1 MSSPSFPRTAR
12 TVRTSAVRLAVALSL
27 GASPLAVG
35 TSASAQATKTVPVK
49 TGIAPPSCIAGQV
62 TTVAA
67 MNNTR
72 YGAVINVYEKPSAT
86 SQLKYSLGVGL
97 EIKGAVVF
105 TVAKTEGDWLNVNV
119 PVRPNGTTGWI
130 KKSDV
135 HTFQHRYA
143 IRVSREGRWLVVCNA
158 GRVIQTEKVAVGQDR
173 YPTPTGSFFTAD
185 LVKPKAGT
193 TGPYGP
199 FAYGLSAFSESPE
212 LENWNGGDGRVAIHG
227 TNAPKLLGQPVSH
240 GCIRVANAGITKM
253 KNTLP
258 LGVPVEIL

>member
-1 MSSPSFPRTAR
+1 MSAF
-12 TVRTSAVRLAVALSL
+12 RLAPVSFARCGLAIITAA
-27 GASPLAVG
+27 GALAVG
-35 TSASAQATKTVPVK
+35 TPALAQTTKTVPVK
-49 TGIAPPSCIAGQV
+49 AGGVAPTCTPGQV

-72 YGAVINVYEKPSAT
+72 YGAAINVYKEPDAA
-86 SQLKYSLGVGL
+86 SQLLYSLGVGL

-105 TVAKTEGDWLNVNV
+105 TVIRTSGDWLNVNV

-130 KKSDV
+130 KKSEV

-143 IRVSREGRWLVVCNA
+143 IRVSRAARKMVICNA
-158 GRVIQTEKVAVGQDR
+158 GRVIQTETVAVGQAK
-173 YPTPTGSFFTAD
+173 YPTPTGVFFTAD
-185 LVKPKAGT
+185 LVKPKGGGNGA
-193 TGPYGP
+193 YGA

-212 LENWNGGDGRVAIHG
+212 LEDWNGGDGRVAIHG

-258 LGVPVEIL
+258 LGVPVEVY

>member
-1 MSSPSFPRTAR
+1 MS
-12 TVRTSAVRLAVALSL
+12 TVRFAVVRLCVTTAVLASGVL
-27 GASPLAVG
+27 GTRAV
-35 TSASAQATKTVPVK
+35 ASAQSTKTVPVTK
-49 TGIAPPSCIAGQV
+49 GAPAPSCTPGQV

-72 YGAVINVYEKPSAT
+72 YGAAINVYREPSTA
-86 SQLKYSLGVGL
+86 SQLLASLGVGL

-105 TVAKTEGDWLNVNV
+105 TVIRTEGDWLHVNV

-143 IRVSREGRWLVVCNA
+143 IRISRAARKMVVCNA
-158 GRVIQTEKVAVGQDR
+158 GRVIQTEVVAIGQSI
-173 YPTPTGSFFTAD
+173 YPTPTGTFFTAD
-185 LVKPKAGT
+185 LVKPKAGS
-193 TGPYGP
+193 GGAYGP

-212 LENWNGGDGRVAIHG
+212 LEDWNGGDGRVAIHG
-227 TNAPKLLGQPVSH
+227 TNAPKLLGQAVSH
-240 GCIRVANAGITKM
+240 GCIRVSNTGITKM

-258 LGVPVEIL
+258 LGVPVEVM